1 MPAREYYPPFLSIIT
16 TVCQSAA
23 LTGLFMKSGLVSRLI
38 VTFSSFYHIFF
49 PIMSITNKNKTAQ
62 SVAPQWFDNK
72 IINDQLANRHDNC
85 HNQRAA
91 ETIQLKRRTHDCRGQ
106 KQQQSIDHEDKES

>member
-49 PIMSITNKNKTAQ
+49 PILFNTCKNKAMLNLNVDFTL
-62 SVAPQWFDNK
+62 
-72 IINDQLANRHDNC
+72 QLIE
-85 HNQRAA
+85 A
-91 ETIQLKRRTHDCRGQ
+91 EGARLLRDRTC
-106 KQQQSIDHEDKES
+106 